1 MFLSIIEIIASWG
14 LWFWRCQMSECV
26 SATKFALRICGNRIS
41 IGLWLLHK
49 LLSIF
54 KSCSGSGLLH
64 MGVCVCVCVWPL
76 CQWLVLLTGGKTM
89 TKLRYLIATHAH
101 THTHKPAHSLIK
113 QSARRARRQPNVNAT
128 PGDYF
133 DLQLPHAACCSAST
147 AFNMLQFAESSG
159 KVYAVWQ
166 GGRVTGSE
174 LPIQLEICASA
185 ASYRKNIAYVK
196 CLRLQDP
203 LPSPLYYPSQHIG
216 QHMPCMQHCCKFN
229 TRTCRATNLRVSLL
243 ALRHFVCEA
252 ECACVSYFEC
262 ECVRVLS
269 LHPSMSCP
277 GHLLF
282 NYANFRRFFNMQRER
297 ERWHCFYFLYTVY
310 RI

>member
-14 LWFWRCQMSECV
+14 LWFWRCQMSACV

-41 IGLWLLHK
+41 IGLWLFHK

-76 CQWLVLLTGGKTM
+76 CQWLVLLTGVKTM

-196 CLRLQDP
+196 CLRLQDT
-203 LPSPLYYPSQHIG
+203 PSLSTILSITAHWAAYAVH
-216 QHMPCMQHCCKFN
+216 
-229 TRTCRATNLRVSLL
+229 ATLLQVQYENVQGNQFTSFTSGVAAFCLRG
-243 ALRHFVCEA
+243 RVCV
-252 ECACVSYFEC
+252 C
-262 ECVRVLS
+262 
-269 LHPSMSCP
+269 
-277 GHLLF
+277 
-282 NYANFRRFFNMQRER
+282 
-297 ERWHCFYFLYTVY
+297 
-310 RI
+310 